1 MSQVLCS
8 IKYVPKYGQIL
19 PKAVFGTHIWALLC
33 FILWVR
39 HLYRFSNV
47 KSIGH
52 CEWIWEYFFHYCP
65 ILSWS
70 KYHNIIKI
78 MKIGNFITTSRNL
91 SLSPGQR
98 RGVLTQIQADINMMT
113 RMFSVKNIIFMWGLN
128 EYWKLKHV
136 YFHVR
141 FFVNSRTQFQERLN
155 LLHITFVRHTLWFLV
170 LFWDHFEPDV
180 IFSFILPFQPPCNQ
194 GHMLGNGL
202 CQNWIN
208 SG

>member
-19 PKAVFGTHIWALLC
+19 PKAVFETHIWALLC

-70 KYHNIIKI
+70 KYHNNIKI

-113 RMFSVKNIIFMWGLN
+113 RIFSVKNITFMWGLQWVLKIKTCILSCTIYLLSQN
-128 EYWKLKHV
+128 EI
-136 YFHVR
+136 
-141 FFVNSRTQFQERLN
+141 SRTKYL
-155 LLHITFVRHTLWFLV
+155 IPSAV
-170 LFWDHFEPDV
+170 LR
-180 IFSFILPFQPPCNQ
+180 SL
-194 GHMLGNGL
+194 
-202 CQNWIN
+202 
-208 SG
+208 

>member
-52 CEWIWEYFFHYCP
+52 CEWIWEYFFQYCP

-91 SLSPGQR
+91 SLS
-98 RGVLTQIQADINMMT
+98 
-113 RMFSVKNIIFMWGLN
+113 S
-128 EYWKLKHV
+128 
-136 YFHVR
+136 
-141 FFVNSRTQFQERLN
+141 LN
-155 LLHITFVRHTLWFLV
+155 LVCKLVVKSLRLSTFYQESTKCSNVKTWL
-170 LFWDHFEPDV
+170 DV
-180 IFSFILPFQPPCNQ
+180 GPKKYWSKMEQIYVDFKYK
-194 GHMLGNGL
+194 
-202 CQNWIN
+202 
-208 SG
+208 